1 MTIWKPHIDT
11 IANKVTKFSGVLNR
25 LKRYL
30 PGYILRTLYCSMVQS
45 RLTYC
50 ILACGFNY
58 QRLIKIQK
66 RFMRIITLS
75 KYNAHTGP
83 IFKSLD
89 LLNMKGLF
97 DLSCLKF
104 VYKIKKLSLPNY
116 FRTFKCIPRSSI
128 YDHDTRYSSLN
139 DAKGTRT
146 VMAGNCIRHHL
157 VTVLNDTP
165 QCIIDKISTHSLLGF
180 SLCIKRYY
188 LNQLNYECD
197 IRDIYV
203 CRYTHLITLWSD
215 DVIRRQRTEPS
226 LVHVM
231 ACRLFGARLL
241 HAPVLTYWQLWPSG
255 IGVIDT

>member
-1 MTIWKPHIDT
+1 MIFHAMNKNTEGLLTEPVIDNVPIERVSDLNFLGLNLNDHMSWKPHIDT

-50 ILACGFNY
+50 ILAWGFNY

-97 DLSCLKF
+97 DLSCLKY
-104 VYKIKKLSLPNY
+104 VYKFKKLSLPNY

-128 YDHDTRYSSLN
+128 HDCDTRYSSLI
-139 DAKGTRT
+139 DAEGTRT

-157 VTVLNDTP
+157 VTVLNNTP

-197 IRDIYV
+197 IMDCYV
-203 CRYTHLITLWSD
+203 CR
-215 DVIRRQRTEPS
+215 
-226 LVHVM
+226 
-231 ACRLFGARLL
+231 
-241 HAPVLTYWQLWPSG
+241 
-255 IGVIDT
+255 